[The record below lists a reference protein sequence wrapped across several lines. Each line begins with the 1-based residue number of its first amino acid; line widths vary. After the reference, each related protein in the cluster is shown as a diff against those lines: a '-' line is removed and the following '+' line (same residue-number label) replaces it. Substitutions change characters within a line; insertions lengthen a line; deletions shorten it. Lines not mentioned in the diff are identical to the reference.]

1 MSANEVVISEPALAT
16 VANSIK
22 TYVATI
28 RESIMTTLRSL
39 KANGSE
45 WSDEDFNSLVSAINS
60 FLTDIDSMDGATNQ
74 LVERINNKISAIHIL
89 HNMKI

>member
-1 MSANEVVISEPALAT
+1 MSASEVIISEQALTAI
-16 VANSIK
+16 ASSIK

-60 FLTDIDSMDGATNQ
+60 FLTGIESMDNATNQ
-74 LVERINNKISAIHIL
+74 LVERINNKIGAIHVL

>member
-1 MSANEVVISEPALAT
+1 MSASEVIISEQALTAI
-16 VANSIK
+16 ASSIK

-45 WSDEDFNSLVSAINS
+45 WSDEDFNSLGS
-60 FLTDIDSMDGATNQ
+60 
-74 LVERINNKISAIHIL
+74 K
-89 HNMKI
+89 K